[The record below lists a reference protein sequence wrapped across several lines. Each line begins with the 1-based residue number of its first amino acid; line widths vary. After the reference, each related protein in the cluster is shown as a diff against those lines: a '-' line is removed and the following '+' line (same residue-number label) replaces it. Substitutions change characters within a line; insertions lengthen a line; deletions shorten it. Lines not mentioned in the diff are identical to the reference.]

1 MHVPVLQ
8 IVKQMFVIGEARAK
22 IRQTF
27 DELIDLEECE
37 GLEEAVTK
45 AKENASKG
53 DCVLLSPMCASFDMF
68 ADFEERGRV
77 FKEIVNNLT

>member
-1 MHVPVLQ
+1 MEGRL
-8 IVKQMFVIGEARAK
+8 GEARAK
-22 IRQTF
+22 IRQAF
-27 DELIDLEECE
+27 DELVDLEECE

-45 AKENASKG
+45 ARRGASEG

-77 FKEIVNNLT
+77 FKEIVNRLK